1 MKKKN
6 FLIVLSIIML
16 SLVLFGS
23 VVDAD
28 KKQPANLSISVNST
42 AVKKGDEV
50 ELSISG
56 TNIQSNDIYAIS
68 GILEYDKNVLEI
80 IKDEREENIA
90 KTEVDSNWVSGI
102 VLIQNSKISAITTN
116 PNDGKIM
123 KIKFKV
129 LKNVE
134 STEVKLNDIIAQNSK
149 NEDITVNSESLK
161 LQGRENINLKILIVA
176 VVIILII
183 VIVVI
188 IILKRRK
195 L

>member
-6 FLIVLSIIML
+6 FLIVLSMIML
-16 SLVLFGS
+16 SLILFGS
-23 VVDAD
+23 VVEAIILF
-28 KKQPANLSISVNST
+28 NLTSVNST

-56 TNIQSNDIYAIS
+56 KNIQSNDIYAIS

-80 IKDEREENIA
+80 IRDEREENIA

-102 VLIQNSKISAITTN
+102 VLIQDSKISAITTN

-134 STEVKLNDIIAQNSK
+134 STEVKLNNIIAQNSK
-149 NEDITVNSESLK
+149 DEDIKN
-161 LQGRENINLKILIVA
+161 
-176 VVIILII
+176 
-183 VIVVI
+183 
-188 IILKRRK
+188 
-195 L
+195 

>member
-161 LQGRENINLKILIVA
+161 LQGRENINVKILIVA

-195 L
+195 

>member
-6 FLIVLSIIML
+6 FLIVLSMIML
-16 SLVLFGS
+16 SLILFGS
-23 VVDAD
+23 VVEAD
-28 KKQPANLSISVNST
+28 KKQSVNLSISVNST

-80 IKDEREENIA
+80 IRDERQENIA

-102 VLIQNSKISAITTN
+102 VLIQDSKISAITTN

-134 STEVKLNDIIAQNSK
+134 STEVKLNNIIAQNSK
-149 NEDITVNSESLK
+149 DEDITVNSESLK
-161 LQGRENINLKILIVA
+161 LQGRENINVKILIVA

-195 L
+195 

>member
-6 FLIVLSIIML
+6 SLIVLSMIML
-16 SLVLFGS
+16 SLILFGS
-23 VVDAD
+23 VVEAD
-28 KKQPANLSISVNST
+28 KKQSVNLSISVNST

-80 IKDEREENIA
+80 IRDEREENIA

-102 VLIQNSKISAITTN
+102 VLIQDSKISAITTN

-134 STEVKLNDIIAQNSK
+134 STEVKLNNIIAQNSK
-149 NEDITVNSESLK
+149 DEDITVNSESLK
-161 LQGRENINLKILIVA
+161 LQGRENINVKILIVA

-195 L
+195 

>member
-6 FLIVLSIIML
+6 FLIVLSMIML
-16 SLVLFGS
+16 SLILFGS
-23 VVDAD
+23 VVEAD
-28 KKQPANLSISVNST
+28 KKQSVNLSISVNST

-56 TNIQSNDIYAIS
+56 KNIQSNDIYAIS

-80 IKDEREENIA
+80 IRDEREENIA

-102 VLIQNSKISAITTN
+102 VLIQDSKISAITTN

-134 STEVKLNDIIAQNSK
+134 STEVKLNNIIAQNSK
-149 NEDITVNSESLK
+149 DEDITVNSESLK
-161 LQGRENINLKILIVA
+161 LQGRENINVKILIVA

-188 IILKRRK
+188 IILKRRN
-195 L
+195 

>member
-1 MKKKN
+1 M
-6 FLIVLSIIML
+6 IML
-16 SLVLFGS
+16 SLILFGS
-23 VVDAD
+23 VVEAD

-161 LQGRENINLKILIVA
+161 LQGRENINVKILIVA

-195 L
+195 

>member
-6 FLIVLSIIML
+6 FLIVLSMIML
-16 SLVLFGS
+16 SLILFGS
-23 VVDAD
+23 VVKAN
-28 KKQPANLSISVNST
+28 KKQSVNLSISVNST

-56 TNIQSNDIYAIS
+56 KNIQSNDIYAIS

-80 IKDEREENIA
+80 IRDEREENIA

-102 VLIQNSKISAITTN
+102 VLIQDSKISAITTN

-134 STEVKLNDIIAQNSK
+134 STEVKLNNIIAQNSK
-149 NEDITVNSESLK
+149 DEDITVNSESLK
-161 LQGRENINLKILIVA
+161 LQGRENINVKILIVA

-195 L
+195 

>member
-6 FLIVLSIIML
+6 FLIVLSMIML
-16 SLVLFGS
+16 QLILFGS
-23 VVDAD
+23 VVEAD
-28 KKQPANLSISVNST
+28 KKQSVNLSISVNST

-56 TNIQSNDIYAIS
+56 KNIQSNDIYAIS

-80 IKDEREENIA
+80 IRDEREENIA

-102 VLIQNSKISAITTN
+102 VLIQDSKISAITTN

-134 STEVKLNDIIAQNSK
+134 STEVKLNNIIAQNSK
-149 NEDITVNSESLK
+149 DEDITVNSESLK
-161 LQGRENINLKILIVA
+161 LQGRENINVKILIVA
-176 VVIILII
+176 VVIILVI

-195 L
+195 

>member
-6 FLIVLSIIML
+6 FLIVLSMIML
-16 SLVLFGS
+16 SLILFGS
-23 VVDAD
+23 VVEAD

-195 L
+195 

>member
-195 L
+195 

>member
-80 IKDEREENIA
+80 IRDEREENIA

-134 STEVKLNDIIAQNSK
+134 STEVKLNNIIAQNSK
-149 NEDITVNSESLK
+149 DEDITVNSESLK

-195 L
+195 

>member
-6 FLIVLSIIML
+6 FLIVLSMIML
-16 SLVLFGS
+16 SLILFGS
-23 VVDAD
+23 VVEAD
-28 KKQPANLSISVNST
+28 KKQSVNLSISVNST

-56 TNIQSNDIYAIS
+56 KNIQSNDIYAIS

-80 IKDEREENIA
+80 IRDEREENIA

-102 VLIQNSKISAITTN
+102 VLIQVSKISAITTN

-134 STEVKLNDIIAQNSK
+134 STEVKLNNIIAQNSK
-149 NEDITVNSESLK
+149 DEDITVNSESLK
-161 LQGRENINLKILIVA
+161 LQGRENINVKILIVA

-195 L
+195 

>member
-6 FLIVLSIIML
+6 FLIVLSMIML
-16 SLVLFGS
+16 SLILFGS
-23 VVDAD
+23 VVEAD
-28 KKQPANLSISVNST
+28 KKQSVNLSISVNST

-56 TNIQSNDIYAIS
+56 KNIQSNDIYAIS

-80 IKDEREENIA
+80 IRDEREENIA

-102 VLIQNSKISAITTN
+102 VLIQDSKISAITTN

-134 STEVKLNDIIAQNSK
+134 STEVKLNNIIAQNSK
-149 NEDITVNSESLK
+149 DEDITVNSESLK
-161 LQGRENINLKILIVA
+161 LQGRENINVKILIVA

-195 L
+195 

>member
-6 FLIVLSIIML
+6 FLIVLSMIML
-16 SLVLFGS
+16 SLILFGS

-149 NEDITVNSESLK
+149 NEDITVNSDSLK

-195 L
+195 

>member
-6 FLIVLSIIML
+6 FLIVLSMIML
-16 SLVLFGS
+16 SLILFGS
-23 VVDAD
+23 VVEGD

-195 L
+195 

>member
-6 FLIVLSIIML
+6 FLIVLSMIML
-16 SLVLFGS
+16 SLILFGS

-195 L
+195 

>member
-6 FLIVLSIIML
+6 FLIVLSMIML
-16 SLVLFGS
+16 SLILFGS
-23 VVDAD
+23 VVEAD
-28 KKQPANLSISVNST
+28 KKQSVNLSISVNST

-80 IKDEREENIA
+80 IRDEREENIA

-102 VLIQNSKISAITTN
+102 VLIQDSKISAITTN

-134 STEVKLNDIIAQNSK
+134 STEVKLNNIITQNSK
-149 NEDITVNSESLK
+149 DEDITVNSESLK
-161 LQGRENINLKILIVA
+161 LQGRENINVKILIVA

-195 L
+195 

>member
-6 FLIVLSIIML
+6 FLIVLSMIML
-16 SLVLFGS
+16 SLILFGS
-23 VVDAD
+23 VVEAD
-28 KKQPANLSISVNST
+28 KKQSVNLSISVNST

-56 TNIQSNDIYAIS
+56 KNIQSNDIYAIS

-80 IKDEREENIA
+80 IRDEREENIA

-102 VLIQNSKISAITTN
+102 VLIQDSKISAITTN

-134 STEVKLNDIIAQNSK
+134 STEVKLNNIIAQNSK
-149 NEDITVNSESLK
+149 DEDITVNSESLK
-161 LQGRENINLKILIVA
+161 LQGRENINVKILIVA
-176 VVIILII
+176 VVTCQ
-183 VIVVI
+183 
-188 IILKRRK
+188 K
-195 L
+195 LQGLSPHFSTNP

>member
-6 FLIVLSIIML
+6 FLIVLSMIML
-16 SLVLFGS
+16 SLILFGS
-23 VVDAD
+23 VVEAD
-28 KKQPANLSISVNST
+28 KKQSVNLSISVNST

-50 ELSISG
+50 ELIISG

-80 IKDEREENIA
+80 IRDEREENIA

-195 L
+195 

>member
-6 FLIVLSIIML
+6 FLIVLSMIML
-16 SLVLFGS
+16 SLILFGS
-23 VVDAD
+23 VVEAD
-28 KKQPANLSISVNST
+28 KKQSVNLSISVNST

-56 TNIQSNDIYAIS
+56 KNIQSNDIYAIS

-80 IKDEREENIA
+80 IRDEREENIA

-102 VLIQNSKISAITTN
+102 VLIKDSKISAITTN

-134 STEVKLNDIIAQNSK
+134 STEVKLNNIIAQNSK
-149 NEDITVNSESLK
+149 DEDITVNSESLK
-161 LQGRENINLKILIVA
+161 LQGRENINVKILIVA

-195 L
+195 

>member
-6 FLIVLSIIML
+6 FLIVLSMIML
-16 SLVLFGS
+16 SLILFGS

-188 IILKRRK
+188 LILKRRK
-195 L
+195 

>member
-6 FLIVLSIIML
+6 FLIVLSMIML
-16 SLVLFGS
+16 SLILFGS
-23 VVDAD
+23 VVEAD
-28 KKQPANLSISVNST
+28 KKQSVNLSISVNST

-195 L
+195 

>member
-6 FLIVLSIIML
+6 FLIVLSMIML
-16 SLVLFGS
+16 SLILFGS

-134 STEVKLNDIIAQNSK
+134 STEVKLNDMIAQNSK

-195 L
+195 

>member
-6 FLIVLSIIML
+6 FLIVLSMIML
-16 SLVLFGS
+16 SLILFGS
-23 VVDAD
+23 VVEAD
-28 KKQPANLSISVNST
+28 KKQSVNLSISVNST

-56 TNIQSNDIYAIS
+56 KNIQSNDIYAIS

-80 IKDEREENIA
+80 IRDEREENIA

-195 L
+195 

>member
-6 FLIVLSIIML
+6 FLIVLSMIML
-16 SLVLFGS
+16 SLILFGS
-23 VVDAD
+23 VVEAD
-28 KKQPANLSISVNST
+28 KKQPVNLSISVNST

-80 IKDEREENIA
+80 IRDEREENIA

-102 VLIQNSKISAITTN
+102 VLIQDSKISAITTN

-134 STEVKLNDIIAQNSK
+134 STEVKLNNIIAQNSK
-149 NEDITVNSESLK
+149 DEDITVNSESLK
-161 LQGRENINLKILIVA
+161 LQGRENINVKILIVA

-195 L
+195 

>member
-6 FLIVLSIIML
+6 FLIVLSMIML
-16 SLVLFGS
+16 SLILFGS
-23 VVDAD
+23 VVEAD
-28 KKQPANLSISVNST
+28 KKQSVNLSISVNST

-56 TNIQSNDIYAIS
+56 KNIQSNDIYAIS

-80 IKDEREENIA
+80 IRDEREENIA

-102 VLIQNSKISAITTN
+102 VLIQDSKISAITTN

-134 STEVKLNDIIAQNSK
+134 STEVKLNNIIAQNSK
-149 NEDITVNSESLK
+149 DEDITVNSESLK
-161 LQGRENINLKILIVA
+161 LQGRENINVKILIVA

-195 L
+195 Q

>member
-6 FLIVLSIIML
+6 FLIVLSMIML
-16 SLVLFGS
+16 SLILFGS
-23 VVDAD
+23 VVEAD
-28 KKQPANLSISVNST
+28 KKQSVNLSISVNST

-50 ELSISG
+50 ELIISG

-80 IKDEREENIA
+80 IRDEREENIA
-90 KTEVDSNWVSGI
+90 KTEVDSNWASGI

-149 NEDITVNSESLK
+149 NEDISVNSESLK

-195 L
+195 

>member
-6 FLIVLSIIML
+6 FLIVLSMIML
-16 SLVLFGS
+16 SLILFGS
-23 VVDAD
+23 VVEAD
-28 KKQPANLSISVNST
+28 KKQSVNLSISVNST

-56 TNIQSNDIYAIS
+56 KNIQSNDVYAIS

-80 IKDEREENIA
+80 IRDEREENIA

-102 VLIQNSKISAITTN
+102 VLIQDSKISAITTN

-134 STEVKLNDIIAQNSK
+134 STEVKLNNIIAQNSK
-149 NEDITVNSESLK
+149 DEDITVNSESLK
-161 LQGRENINLKILIVA
+161 LQGRENINVKILIVA

-195 L
+195 

>member
-6 FLIVLSIIML
+6 FLIVLSMIML
-16 SLVLFGS
+16 SLILFGS
-23 VVDAD
+23 VVEAD
-28 KKQPANLSISVNST
+28 KKQSVNLSISVNST

-80 IKDEREENIA
+80 IRDEREENIA

-102 VLIQNSKISAITTN
+102 VLIQDSKISAITTN

-134 STEVKLNDIIAQNSK
+134 STEVKLNNIIAQNSK
-149 NEDITVNSESLK
+149 DEDITVNSESLK
-161 LQGRENINLKILIVA
+161 LQGRENINVKILIVA

-188 IILKRRK
+188 IILKRSK
-195 L
+195 

>member
-6 FLIVLSIIML
+6 FLIVLSMIML
-16 SLVLFGS
+16 SLILFGS

-80 IKDEREENIA
+80 IRDEREENIA

-102 VLIQNSKISAITTN
+102 VLIQDSKISAITTN

-134 STEVKLNDIIAQNSK
+134 STEVKLNNIIAQNSK
-149 NEDITVNSESLK
+149 DEDITVNSESLK
-161 LQGRENINLKILIVA
+161 LQGRENINVILASYGLSSLVSQVA
-176 VVIILII
+176 TVTISSE
-183 VIVVI
+183 
-188 IILKRRK
+188 
-195 L
+195 

>member
-6 FLIVLSIIML
+6 FLIVLSMIML
-16 SLVLFGS
+16 SLILFGS
-23 VVDAD
+23 VVEAD
-28 KKQPANLSISVNST
+28 KKQSVNLSISVNST

-56 TNIQSNDIYAIS
+56 KNIQSNDIYAIS

-80 IKDEREENIA
+80 IRDEREENIA

-102 VLIQNSKISAITTN
+102 VLIQDSKISAITTN
-116 PNDGKIM
+116 PNNGKIM

-134 STEVKLNDIIAQNSK
+134 STEVKLNNIIAQNSK
-149 NEDITVNSESLK
+149 DEDITVNSESLK
-161 LQGRENINLKILIVA
+161 LQGRENINVKILIVA

-195 L
+195 

>member
-6 FLIVLSIIML
+6 FLIVLSMIML
-16 SLVLFGS
+16 SLILFGS
-23 VVDAD
+23 VVEAD
-28 KKQPANLSISVNST
+28 KKQSVNLSISVNST

-80 IKDEREENIA
+80 IRDEREENIA

-102 VLIQNSKISAITTN
+102 VLIQDSKISAITTN

-134 STEVKLNDIIAQNSK
+134 STEVKLNNIIAQNSK
-149 NEDITVNSESLK
+149 DEDITVNSESLK
-161 LQGRENINLKILIVA
+161 LQGRENINVKILIVT

-195 L
+195 

>member
-6 FLIVLSIIML
+6 FLIVLSMIML
-16 SLVLFGS
+16 SLILFGS
-23 VVDAD
+23 VVEAN
-28 KKQPANLSISVNST
+28 KKQSVNLSISVNST

-80 IKDEREENIA
+80 IRDEREENIA

-102 VLIQNSKISAITTN
+102 VLIQDSKISAITTN

-134 STEVKLNDIIAQNSK
+134 STEVKLNNIIAQNSK
-149 NEDITVNSESLK
+149 DEDITVNSESLK
-161 LQGRENINLKILIVA
+161 LQGRENINVKILIVA

-195 L
+195 

>member
-6 FLIVLSIIML
+6 FLIVLSMIML
-16 SLVLFGS
+16 SLILFGS
-23 VVDAD
+23 VVEAD
-28 KKQPANLSISVNST
+28 KKQSVNLSISVNST
-42 AVKKGDEV
+42 AVKKSDEV
-50 ELSISG
+50 ELIISG

-80 IKDEREENIA
+80 IRDEREENIA

-195 L
+195 